1 LDRLTSLSKENKPTK
16 LPKIIRII
24 GIEKRRGKGNRFIRR
39 RKKEERESGGGGE
52 GERGRIANSQLPIP
66 NYSVSHPHEVHALL

>member
-1 LDRLTSLSKENKPTK
+1 MLIPFSSCLRLERLTSLSKENKPTK

-39 RKKEERESGGGGE
+39 RKKEE
-52 GERGRIANSQLPIP
+52 GRRKND
-66 NYSVSHPHEVHALL
+66 